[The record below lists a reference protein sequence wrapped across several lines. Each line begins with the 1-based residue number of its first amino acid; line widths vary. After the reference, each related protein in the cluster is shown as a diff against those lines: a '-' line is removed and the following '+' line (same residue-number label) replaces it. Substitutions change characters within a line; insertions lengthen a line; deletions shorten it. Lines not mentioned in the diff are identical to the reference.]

1 MRKNRGYVLV
11 ETIISLALLCI
22 VSSGVFSVM
31 AAYAKKEK
39 KNAAFYSAVRI
50 LDNIVECFKCDNF
63 SSALAFYT
71 GDESTALTY
80 ETDGEGNNT
89 GAEVC
94 VLYFDIDGNY
104 TAAEDVIKASVKVT
118 ESPVHYDGSIN
129 KRVLEAAVYYDG
141 AELISGGYTKRAE
154 DGQ

>member
-39 KNAAFYSAVRI
+39 RNAAFYSAVRI
-50 LDNIVECFKCDNF
+50 LDNIVECFKCEDF
-63 SSALAFYT
+63 SSALSFYT
-71 GDESTALTY
+71 GDNTALTY
-80 ETDGEGNNT
+80 ETDDEGNNT

-104 TAAEDVIKASVKVT
+104 NAAEDVITASVKVT

-141 AELISGGYTKRAE
+141 AELISGGYAKRAE
-154 DGQ
+154 NGE